1 MAGVLN
7 GAAAGNRRAQGE
19 QMSQW
24 TNKSNIGR
32 RRMQCAYCDMYGH
45 IGIASAEA
53 FQGLILALLQPQ
65 RCEVYWRIWQL
76 DIHVDTADLPS
87 AHPVVPLPSLPIT

>member
-1 MAGVLN
+1 MAGGLN

-32 RRMQCAYCDMYGH
+32 RRMQCAYCDVYGH
-45 IGIASAEA
+45 IGIASAGC
-53 FQGLILALLQPQ
+53 FSYMLFFILFSSHA
-65 RCEVYWRIWQL
+65 CFWHKSCATCVC
-76 DIHVDTADLPS
+76 TCS
-87 AHPVVPLPSLPIT
+87 PVQ

>member
-1 MAGVLN
+1 MAGWLN

-32 RRMQCAYCDMYGH
+32 RRMQCAYCDVYGH

-76 DIHVDTADLPS
+76 TFMWTQQIFHLLTQSSLF
-87 AHPVVPLPSLPIT
+87 PLPLT